1 MRIAGIA
8 QMVMV
13 LVLLIAGVTVFAQD
27 RYALVIQN
35 DRYADLALPAVGPAV
50 EELTDRLEHAAFA
63 VTHVRNGAK
72 REVLGAL
79 QEIESELAEG
89 DTLLVYFAGA
99 GFQHEGV
106 NYVLPAN
113 APIRNESD
121 IGFESVAVDRLSA
134 IGDFTEVGEVLVFLE
149 AAYPHPMA
157 DRFASVESGFSLN
170 TSSVRTLVVTSASP
184 GQLQATESTHFTRS
198 LSELLLTPDLEINSL
213 VTQLRREVVSAT
225 GGAQLPFA
233 SSSLFDT
240 FFFVRESGLSAA
252 EGDVFL
258 LRIAGGVEGA
268 EVYVDGV
275 FVGESPLDIY
285 VPSGEREVAFR
296 ANDYSPAQTR
306 ISGAAGQEVE
316 LTPELELNRNVEL
329 INLMQRRESL
339 LLRIDEASSANTFM
353 RVVSGVS
360 FTFTLGSAVLA
371 TGLLGW
377 GFSEYLAY
385 QDEGDQ
391 DQIDSRRNLSQDLR
405 GFGGV
410 FFGVSLVT
418 GAVTFFTD
426 PDGELRDLRREY
438 DEVVRNL
445 ARVRSEMGGA
455 E

>member
-1 MRIAGIA
+1 MRIAGTA
-8 QMVMV
+8 RMVMV
-13 LVLLIAGVTVFAQD
+13 LVLLIAGATVLAQD
-27 RYALVIQN
+27 RFALVIQN
-35 DRYADLALPAVGPAV
+35 DRYADLSLPAVGPAV
-50 EELTDRLEHAAFA
+50 EELTDRLEQAGFA

-89 DTLLVYFAGA
+89 DTLFVYFAGA

-106 NYVLPAN
+106 NYMLPAN

-121 IGFESVAVDRLSA
+121 IGFESIAVDRLSA

-149 AAYPHPMA
+149 AAYEHPIA

-184 GQLQATESTHFTRS
+184 GQLQAAESTQFTRS

-240 FFFVRESGLSAA
+240 FYFVRETGLSAA

-258 LRIAGGVEGA
+258 LSIPDGA
-268 EVYVDGV
+268 DSVEVYVDGV
-275 FVGESPLDIY
+275 FVGESPLQVY
-285 VPSGEREVAFR
+285 VPSGEREVTFR
-296 ANDYSPAQTR
+296 ADDYSPSQTR
-306 ISGAAGQEVE
+306 ISGAAGDELE
-316 LTPELELNRNVEL
+316 LTPELQLNRNVEL

-339 LLRIDEASSANTFM
+339 LLRIDQASSANTFM

-360 FTFTLGSAVLA
+360 FTFTLGSAALG

-385 QDEGDQ
+385 QDERDQ
-391 DQIDSRRNLSQDLR
+391 SEIDRLRNGSQDSRMV
-405 GFGGV
+405 GGV
-410 FFGVSLVT
+410 FLGVSL
-418 GAVTFFTD
+418 GFGLLSYFTD
-426 PDGELRDLRREY
+426 PDSELRELRRQY
-438 DEVVRNL
+438 DQVAREL
-445 ARVRSEMGGA
+445 GRVRAEMGVA